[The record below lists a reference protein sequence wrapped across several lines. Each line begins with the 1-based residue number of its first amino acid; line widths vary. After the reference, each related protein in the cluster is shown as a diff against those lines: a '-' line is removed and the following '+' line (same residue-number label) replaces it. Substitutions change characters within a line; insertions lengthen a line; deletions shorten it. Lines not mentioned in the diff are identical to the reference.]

1 MCLRYLARGRERWR
15 STRDPRRLRTT
26 RRPGALARAHAPG
39 TVPRAS
45 LPPHRARHGPLVRRR
60 SAAAIGPTT
69 RRRGAVDAPQKAAP
83 PARASRMSVGV
94 AAHVFSGNCGV
105 VRRSKPLN
113 PRADCVLGHG
123 VAMALRYHFFSSF
136 RLRPLGA
143 TALRLLE
150 QVQGILDAVRA
161 VYGGTG
167 GRALPQLFCAIF
179 YCRNSEA
186 SGRLGRD
193 PLRHV
198 PGSLTSKLK
207 QNDESQASRRR
218 NDARAVGDATSTP
231 PLRPGLPPARTP
243 VKQQHKLR
251 TSAPR
256 PRANR
261 RNQKRQNA

>member
-1 MCLRYLARGRERWR
+1 MAVD
-15 STRDPRRLRTT
+15 S
-26 RRPGALARAHAPG
+26 RAAAPHAPG
-39 TVPRAS
+39 PVPRAS

-69 RRRGAVDAPQKAAP
+69 QRRVAVDAPQKAAP

-167 GRALPQLFCAIF
+167 NARLCLAGFFALFFIAAIP
-179 YCRNSEA
+179 RRPNA
-186 SGRLGRD
+186 SDAVEYAISHLETTPKTPAPR
-193 PLRHV
+193 RHATANE
-198 PGSLTSKLK
+198 PARG
-207 QNDESQASRRR
+207 RRR
-218 NDARAVGDATSTP
+218 RQPHPG
-231 PLRPGLPPARTP
+231 LRPRLPPAHP
-243 VKQQHKLR
+243 PQ
-251 TSAPR
+251 
-256 PRANR
+256 
-261 RNQKRQNA
+261 

>member
-60 SAAAIGPTT
+60 SAAAIGART
-69 RRRGAVDAPQKAAP
+69 RRRVAVDAPRQAAP

-123 VAMALRYHFFSSF
+123 VAMALRHGFLP
-136 RLRPLGA
+136 RLRLCPLA
-143 TALRLLE
+143 PTALRLSE
-150 QVQGILDAVRA
+150 QVQGNLDAVRA
-161 VYGGTG
+161 VCGETARGSAAKPFF
-167 GRALPQLFCAIF
+167 ALFF
-179 YCRNSEA
+179 YCRN
-186 SGRLGRD
+186 
-193 PLRHV
+193 
-198 PGSLTSKLK
+198 
-207 QNDESQASRRR
+207 
-218 NDARAVGDATSTP
+218 ARACGYS
-231 PLRPGLPPARTP
+231 R
-243 VKQQHKLR
+243 
-251 TSAPR
+251 
-256 PRANR
+256 
-261 RNQKRQNA
+261 